1 MKIMLKDNLSASVQN
16 KTSKRDMHA
25 SFQAKK
31 NMA

>member
-1 MKIMLKDNLSASVQN
+1 MMLKDNLSVSGQN
-16 KTSKRDMHA
+16 KISKCDMHA